1 MIETSTEYQKAMS
14 ENHFFTARVICTLK
28 DGTKLKF
35 DEANLRADGVKI
47 SDAVS
52 STSNFEIGTAITN
65 QLTLSIYNEND
76 AFSDY
81 DFTNAEIKTWIGLK
95 LESDIEWLKKG
106 VFIASDPTTTPD
118 VITIKALDNMSKFDK
133 VYDGKLTF
141 PATLQKIVQY
151 CCLQCGVALADSLF
165 DNYTYEVHTNPLK
178 ASENVTYR
186 AIIAYCALLA
196 GCYARCNRDG
206 KLELNWYDRTAFD
219 NIVDGGI
226 FDITDKNNYQSGSEL
241 DGGNFTDYSSGDEYD
256 SGNFVDD
263 LPYWHLHRFSSLS
276 VNTDD
281 ILITGVRVTA
291 ADSEDETG
299 DIKGETYLCGAEGYV
314 IDISG
319 NPFIEAGRAKEIAE
333 YLAVKVVGMKFRAF
347 DANVEGN
354 PAWEAGDAVVLT
366 DRKGNSYYSYL
377 TNVSYNIGN
386 YASISCGAEP
396 AERHSADRYEE
407 INKIVADIKKNAQKE
422 LTKYEK
428 FLEQLNSLATNAMG
442 YYETQEKQSDGSTI
456 MYMHDKPDLK
466 DSTVVYKKTIDGFFW
481 SKDGGRTWISGI
493 DKDGNAV
500 LNVIAATGIRGD
512 WIDADSITAKQL
524 SVDYKKSVT
533 KEIEDAD
540 RQLKEWST
548 SYITQT
554 ISTAE
559 DKITLKNAKE
569 IAALMH
575 CYTKNGEFSDTLER
589 WQNSNTTVISL
600 VEHKTLGKCVR
611 FSGASTS
618 AYLQQYW
625 SDMQAGT
632 YKLRFKAATDAGYE
646 SRARVKCSFNS
657 MQRLT
662 DAGALKADE
671 WTQFEFEFEATA
683 TGKKYLYL
691 YDYVSG
697 IPIYLKDVE
706 LLGKYEIYN
715 EAQIVLLDNKISLKV
730 TKDEVNSLIEQS
742 AESIRLKASK
752 ISWQSTY
759 SSMSESG
766 VLKCTNAELKGTLK
780 AGSDT
785 GYWVQLASTGK
796 LTGGYGNNQY
806 GYIDYSATAKNLNT
820 GAVHKG
826 LQIQGGCL
834 RISTNELATR
844 SSSNVSDTAYIGGT
858 GTISYISKIVDN
870 GNGSITWYTSDLTF
884 ENGLMVTDI

>member
-28 DGTKLKF
+28 DGAKLKF
-35 DEANLRADGVKI
+35 DETNLRADGVKI

-81 DFTNAEIKTWIGLK
+81 DFTNAEMKVWIGLK
-95 LESDIEWLKKG
+95 LESGTEWLKKG

-133 VYDGKLTF
+133 IYDGELAF
-141 PATLQKIVQY
+141 PATLQKIIRY
-151 CCLQCGVALADSLF
+151 CCANCGVLPANSVF
-165 DNYTYEVHTNPLK
+165 DNYQYEVHTNPFQT
-178 ASENVTYR
+178 SENVTYR

-196 GCYARCNRDG
+196 GCYARCNADG
-206 KLELNWYDRTAFD
+206 RLELKWYDRNAFD
-219 NIVDGGI
+219 SINGI
-226 FDITDKNNYQSGSEL
+226 TEEN
-241 DGGNFTDYSSGDEYD
+241 SS
-256 SGNFVDD
+256 
-263 LPYWHLHRFSSLS
+263 YWHIHRFSSLS
-276 VNTDD
+276 VNTED
-281 ILITGVRVTA
+281 ILITGIRVTA

-299 DIKGETYLCGAEGYV
+299 DIKGETYLCGTEGYV
-314 IDISG
+314 LDISG
-319 NPFIEAGRAKEIAE
+319 NPLIEAGRAKEIAE
-333 YLAVKVVGMKFRAF
+333 YLATKVVGMKFRAF
-347 DANVEGN
+347 DASVEGN

-366 DRKGNSYYSYL
+366 DRKGNSYYSYI

-386 YASISCGAEP
+386 YANISCGAEP

-407 INKIVADIKKNAQKE
+407 INKIVSDIKKNAQKE

-442 YYETQEKQSDGSTI
+442 YYETQEKQNDGSTI

-481 SKDGGRTWISGI
+481 SKDGGRTWTSGI

-524 SVDYKKSVT
+524 SVDYKKAVT

-540 RQLKEWST
+540 GQLKEWST
-548 SYITQT
+548 SYIAQT

-559 DKITLKNAKE
+559 DKITLKNSRE

-575 CYTKNGEFSDTLER
+575 CYTKNGEFSDTLDR
-589 WQNSNTTVISL
+589 WQNSDTTAISL
-600 VEHKTLGKCVR
+600 VEHETLGKCAK
-611 FSGASTS
+611 FSGTSTS

-646 SRARVKCSFNS
+646 NRARVKCSFNS
-657 MQRLT
+657 MQRFT
-662 DAGALKADE
+662 DAGALKSDE

-683 TGKKYLYL
+683 AGRKYLYL

-752 ISWQSTY
+752 ISWQSIY

-766 VLKCTNAELKGTLK
+766 VLKCTKAELKGTLK

-796 LTGGYGNNQY
+796 LTGGYGSSQY

-820 GAVHKG
+820 GATHKG

-834 RISTNELATR
+834 RISVNELATR

-858 GTISYISKIVDN
+858 GTISYISKIVNN
-870 GNGSITWYTSDLTF
+870 GDGTITWYTNDLTF

>member
-35 DEANLRADGVKI
+35 DETNLRADGVKI

-95 LESDIEWLKKG
+95 LESGIEWLKKG

-263 LPYWHLHRFSSLS
+263 LPYWHLYRFSSLS

-281 ILITGVRVTA
+281 ILITGVRVIA

-314 IDISG
+314 VDISG
-319 NPFIEAGRAKEIAE
+319 NPFVEAGRAKEIAE
-333 YLAVKVVGMKFRAF
+333 YLATKVVGMKFRAF

-377 TNVSYNIGN
+377 TNVSFNIGN

-396 AERHSADRYEE
+396 AGRHSADRYSE
-407 INKIVADIKKNAQKE
+407 INKIVADIKKDAQKE

-428 FLEQLNSLATNAMG
+428 LLEQLNSLATNAMG
-442 YYETQEKQSDGSTI
+442 YYETQEKQDDGSVI
-456 MYMHDKPDLK
+456 MYMHDKPNLK
-466 DSTVVYKKTIDGFFW
+466 DSTIVYKKTIDGFFW
-481 SKDGGRTWISGI
+481 SKDGGRTWTSGI

-524 SVDYKKSVT
+524 SVDYKKAVT

-540 RQLKEWST
+540 GQLKEWST
-548 SYITQT
+548 SYIAQT

-559 DKITLKNAKE
+559 DKITLKNSRE

-575 CYTKNGEFSDTLER
+575 CYTKNGEFSDTLDR
-589 WQNSNTTVISL
+589 WQNSDTTAITL
-600 VEHKTLGKCVR
+600 VEHETLGKCAK
-611 FSGASTS
+611 FSGTSTS

-625 SDMQAGT
+625 SDMQAGI
-632 YKLRFKAATDAGYE
+632 YKLRFKAATDVGYE
-646 SRARVKCSFNS
+646 NRARVKCSFNS
-657 MQRLT
+657 MQRFT
-662 DAGALKADE
+662 DAGALKSDE

-834 RISTNELATR
+834 RISVNELATR

-870 GNGSITWYTSDLTF
+870 GDGTITWRTNDLTF

>member
-35 DEANLRADGVKI
+35 DETNLRADGVKI

-95 LESDIEWLKKG
+95 LESGIEWLKKG

-263 LPYWHLHRFSSLS
+263 LPYWHLYRFSSLS

-281 ILITGVRVTA
+281 ILITGVRVIA

-314 IDISG
+314 VDISG
-319 NPFIEAGRAKEIAE
+319 NPFVEAGRAKEIAE
-333 YLAVKVVGMKFRAF
+333 YLATKVVGMKFRAF

-377 TNVSYNIGN
+377 TNVSFNIGN

-396 AERHSADRYEE
+396 AGRHSADRYSE
-407 INKIVADIKKNAQKE
+407 INKIVADIKKDAQKE

-428 FLEQLNSLATNAMG
+428 LLEQLNSLATNAMG
-442 YYETQEKQSDGSTI
+442 YYETQEKQDDGSVI
-456 MYMHDKPDLK
+456 MYMHDKPNLK
-466 DSTVVYKKTIDGFFW
+466 DSTIVYKKTIDGFFW
-481 SKDGGRTWISGI
+481 SKDGGRTWTSGI

-524 SVDYKKSVT
+524 SVDYKKAVT

-540 RQLKEWST
+540 GQLKEWST
-548 SYITQT
+548 SYIAQT

-559 DKITLKNAKE
+559 DKITLKNSRE

-575 CYTKNGEFSDTLER
+575 CYTKNGEFSDTLDR
-589 WQNSNTTVISL
+589 WQNSDTTAITL
-600 VEHKTLGKCVR
+600 VEHETLGKCAK
-611 FSGASTS
+611 FSGTSTS

-632 YKLRFKAATDAGYE
+632 YKLRFKAATDVGYE
-646 SRARVKCSFNS
+646 NRARVKCSFNS
-657 MQRLT
+657 MQRFT
-662 DAGALKADE
+662 DAGALKSDE

-834 RISTNELATR
+834 RISVNELATR

-870 GNGSITWYTSDLTF
+870 GDGTITWRTNDLTF

>member
-28 DGTKLKF
+28 DGAKLKF
-35 DEANLRADGVKI
+35 DETNLRADGVKI

-81 DFTNAEIKTWIGLK
+81 DFTNAEMKVWIGLK
-95 LESDIEWLKKG
+95 LESGTEWLKKG

-133 VYDGKLTF
+133 IYDGELAF
-141 PATLQKIVQY
+141 PATLQKIIRY
-151 CCLQCGVALADSLF
+151 CCANCGVLPANSVF
-165 DNYTYEVHTNPLK
+165 DNYQYEVHTNPFQT
-178 ASENVTYR
+178 SENVTYR
-186 AIIAYCALLA
+186 AIIAYCALLT
-196 GCYARCNRDG
+196 GCYARCNADG
-206 KLELNWYDRTAFD
+206 RLELKWYDRNAFD
-219 NIVDGGI
+219 SINGI
-226 FDITDKNNYQSGSEL
+226 TEEN
-241 DGGNFTDYSSGDEYD
+241 SS
-256 SGNFVDD
+256 
-263 LPYWHLHRFSSLS
+263 YWHIHRFSSLS
-276 VNTDD
+276 VNTED
-281 ILITGVRVTA
+281 ILITGIRVTA

-299 DIKGETYLCGAEGYV
+299 DIKGETYLCGTEGYV
-314 IDISG
+314 LDISG
-319 NPFIEAGRAKEIAE
+319 NPLIEAGRAKEIAE
-333 YLAVKVVGMKFRAF
+333 YLATKVVGMKFRAF
-347 DANVEGN
+347 DASVEGN

-377 TNVSYNIGN
+377 TNVSYNIRN

-407 INKIVADIKKNAQKE
+407 INKIVSDIKKNAQKE

-442 YYETQEKQSDGSTI
+442 YYETQEKQNDGSTI

-481 SKDGGRTWISGI
+481 SKDGGRTWTSGI

-512 WIDADSITAKQL
+512 WIDVDSITAEQL

-559 DKITLKNAKE
+559 DKITLKNARE
-569 IAALMH
+569 IATLMH
-575 CYTKNGEFSDTLER
+575 CYTKNGEFSDTLDR

-600 VEHKTLGKCVR
+600 VEHKMLGKCVR

-657 MQRLT
+657 MQRFT
-662 DAGALKADE
+662 DAGALKSDE
-671 WTQFEFEFEATA
+671 WTQFELEFEATT

-715 EAQIVLLDNKISLKV
+715 EAQIVLLDNKISLKI

-742 AESIRLKASK
+742 AESIRLQASK

-759 SSMSESG
+759 SSMSENG
-766 VLKCTNAELKGTLK
+766 VLKCANAELKGTLK

-785 GYWVQLASTGK
+785 GYWVQLASSGK
-796 LTGGYGNNQY
+796 LTGGYGSSQY

-820 GAVHKG
+820 GVTHKG

>member
-28 DGTKLKF
+28 DGAKLKF
-35 DEANLRADGVKI
+35 DETNLRADGVKI

-81 DFTNAEIKTWIGLK
+81 DFTNAEMKVWIGLK
-95 LESDIEWLKKG
+95 LESGTEWLKKG

-133 VYDGKLTF
+133 IYDGELAF
-141 PATLQKIVQY
+141 PATLQKIIRY
-151 CCLQCGVALADSLF
+151 CCANCGVLPANSVF
-165 DNYTYEVHTNPLK
+165 DNYQYEVHTNPFQT
-178 ASENVTYR
+178 SENVTYR

-196 GCYARCNRDG
+196 GCYARCNADG
-206 KLELNWYDRTAFD
+206 RLELKWYDRNAFD
-219 NIVDGGI
+219 SINGI
-226 FDITDKNNYQSGSEL
+226 TEEN
-241 DGGNFTDYSSGDEYD
+241 SS
-256 SGNFVDD
+256 
-263 LPYWHLHRFSSLS
+263 YWHIHRFSSLS
-276 VNTDD
+276 VNTED
-281 ILITGVRVTA
+281 ILITGIRVTA

-299 DIKGETYLCGAEGYV
+299 DIKGETYLCGTEGYV
-314 IDISG
+314 LDISG
-319 NPFIEAGRAKEIAE
+319 NPLIEAGRAKEIAE
-333 YLAVKVVGMKFRAF
+333 YLATKVVGMKFRAF
-347 DANVEGN
+347 DASVEEN

-366 DRKGNSYYSYL
+366 DRKGNSYYSYI

-386 YASISCGAEP
+386 YANISCGAEP

-407 INKIVADIKKNAQKE
+407 INKIVSDIKKNAQKE

-442 YYETQEKQSDGSTI
+442 YYETQEKQNDGSTI

-481 SKDGGRTWISGI
+481 SKDGGRTWTSGI

-524 SVDYKKSVT
+524 SVDYKKAVT

-540 RQLKEWST
+540 GQLKEWST
-548 SYITQT
+548 SYIAQT

-559 DKITLKNAKE
+559 DKITLKNSRE

-575 CYTKNGEFSDTLER
+575 CYTKNGEFSDTLDR
-589 WQNSNTTVISL
+589 WQNSDTTAISL
-600 VEHKTLGKCVR
+600 VEHETLGKCAK
-611 FSGASTS
+611 FSGTSTS

-632 YKLRFKAATDAGYE
+632 YKLRFKAATDVGYE
-646 SRARVKCSFNS
+646 NRARVKCSFNS
-657 MQRLT
+657 MQRFT
-662 DAGALKADE
+662 DAGALKSDE

-683 TGKKYLYL
+683 AGRKYLYL

-752 ISWQSTY
+752 ISWQSIY

-766 VLKCTNAELKGTLK
+766 VLKCTKAELKGTLK

-796 LTGGYGNNQY
+796 LTGGYGSSQY

-820 GAVHKG
+820 GATHKG

-834 RISTNELATR
+834 RISVNELATR

-858 GTISYISKIVDN
+858 GTISYISKIVNN
-870 GNGSITWYTSDLTF
+870 GDGTITWYTNDLTF

>member
-1 MIETSTEYQKAMS
+1 MINTSIEYQKAILD
-14 ENHFFTARVICTLK
+14 NHFFTARIICTLK
-28 DGTKLKF
+28 NGTQLKF
-35 DEANLRADGVKI
+35 DETNLRADGVKI

-52 STSNFEIGTAITN
+52 GTNNFEIGTAITN

-95 LESDIEWLKKG
+95 LESGIEWLKKG

-291 ADSEDETG
+291 ADSENETG

-396 AERHSADRYEE
+396 AERHSADRYAE
-407 INKIVADIKKNAQKE
+407 INKIVSDIKKDAQKG

-442 YYETQEKQSDGSTI
+442 YYETQEKQDDGSTI

-481 SKDGGRTWISGI
+481 SKDGGRTWTSGI

-512 WIDADSITAKQL
+512 WIDADSITVKQL
-524 SVDYKKSVT
+524 SVDYKKAVT

-540 RQLKEWST
+540 GQLKEWST
-548 SYITQT
+548 SYIAQT

-559 DKITLKNAKE
+559 DKITLKNSRE

-575 CYTKNGEFSDTLER
+575 CYTKNGEFSDTLDR
-589 WQNSNTTVISL
+589 WQNSDTTAISL
-600 VEHKTLGKCVR
+600 VEHETLGKCAK
-611 FSGASTS
+611 FSGTSTS

-632 YKLRFKAATDAGYE
+632 YKLRFKAATDVGYE
-646 SRARVKCSFNS
+646 NRARVKCSFNS
-657 MQRLT
+657 MQRFT
-662 DAGALKADE
+662 DAGALKSDE

-683 TGKKYLYL
+683 AGKKYLYL

-785 GYWVQLASTGK
+785 GYWVQLASTGR
-796 LTGGYGNNQY
+796 LTGGYGSNQY

-834 RISTNELATR
+834 RISVNELATR

-870 GNGSITWYTSDLTF
+870 GDGTITWHASDLTF

>member
-28 DGTKLKF
+28 DGAKLKF
-35 DEANLRADGVKI
+35 DETNLRADGVKI

-81 DFTNAEIKTWIGLK
+81 DFTNAEMKVWIGLK
-95 LESDIEWLKKG
+95 LESGTEWLKKG

-133 VYDGKLTF
+133 IYDGELAF
-141 PATLQKIVQY
+141 PATLQKIIRY
-151 CCLQCGVALADSLF
+151 CCANCGVLPANSVF
-165 DNYTYEVHTNPLK
+165 DNYQYEVHTNPFQT
-178 ASENVTYR
+178 SENVTYR

-196 GCYARCNRDG
+196 GCYARCNADG
-206 KLELNWYDRTAFD
+206 RLELKWYDRNAFD
-219 NIVDGGI
+219 SINGI
-226 FDITDKNNYQSGSEL
+226 TEEN
-241 DGGNFTDYSSGDEYD
+241 SS
-256 SGNFVDD
+256 
-263 LPYWHLHRFSSLS
+263 YWHIHRFSSLS
-276 VNTDD
+276 VNTED
-281 ILITGVRVTA
+281 ILITGIRVTA
-291 ADSEDETG
+291 ADSVEETG
-299 DIKGETYLCGAEGYV
+299 DIKGETYLCGTEGYV
-314 IDISG
+314 LDISG
-319 NPFIEAGRAKEIAE
+319 NPLIEAGRAKEIAE
-333 YLAVKVVGMKFRAF
+333 YLATKVVGMKFRAF
-347 DANVEGN
+347 DASVEGN

-366 DRKGNSYYSYL
+366 DRKGNSYYSYI

-386 YASISCGAEP
+386 YANISCGAEP

-407 INKIVADIKKNAQKE
+407 INKIVSDIKKNAQKE

-442 YYETQEKQSDGSTI
+442 YYETQEKQNDGSTI

-481 SKDGGRTWISGI
+481 SKDGGRTWTSGI

-524 SVDYKKSVT
+524 SVDYKKAVT

-540 RQLKEWST
+540 GQLKEWST
-548 SYITQT
+548 SYIAQT

-559 DKITLKNAKE
+559 DKITLKNSRE

-575 CYTKNGEFSDTLER
+575 CYTKNGEFSDTLDR
-589 WQNSNTTVISL
+589 WQNSDTTAISL
-600 VEHKTLGKCVR
+600 VEHETLGKCAK
-611 FSGASTS
+611 FSGTSTS

-632 YKLRFKAATDAGYE
+632 YKLRFKAATDVGYE
-646 SRARVKCSFNS
+646 NRARVKCSFNS
-657 MQRLT
+657 MQRFT
-662 DAGALKADE
+662 DAGALKSDE

-683 TGKKYLYL
+683 AGRKYLYL

-752 ISWQSTY
+752 ISWQSIY

-766 VLKCTNAELKGTLK
+766 VLKCTKAELKGTLK

-796 LTGGYGNNQY
+796 LTGGYGSSQY

-820 GAVHKG
+820 GATHKG

-834 RISTNELATR
+834 RISVNELATR

-858 GTISYISKIVDN
+858 GTISYISKIVNN
-870 GNGSITWYTSDLTF
+870 GDGTITWYTNDLTF

>member
-1 MIETSTEYQKAMS
+1 MIETSTAYQKAMS

-28 DGTKLKF
+28 NGTKLKF
-35 DEANLRADGVKI
+35 DETNLRADGVKI

-81 DFTNAEIKTWIGLK
+81 DFTNAEMKVWIGLK
-95 LESDIEWLKKG
+95 LESGIEWLKKG

-133 VYDGKLTF
+133 IYDGELAF
-141 PATLQKIVQY
+141 PATLQKIIRY
-151 CCLQCGVALADSLF
+151 CCANCGVLPANSVF
-165 DNYTYEVHTNPLK
+165 DNYQYEVHTNPFQ
-178 ASENVTYR
+178 ASENITYR

-196 GCYARCNRDG
+196 GCYARCNADG
-206 KLELNWYDRTAFD
+206 RLELKWYDRNAFD
-219 NIVDGGI
+219 SITDGGI
-226 FDITDKNNYQSGSEL
+226 FDVTDNESYQTGVEL
-241 DGGNFTDYSSGDEYD
+241 DGGNFADYTNGDEAD
-256 SGNFVDD
+256 SGKFIDD
-263 LPYWHLHRFSSLS
+263 SPYWHIHRFSSLS
-276 VNTDD
+276 VNTED
-281 ILITGVRVTA
+281 ILITGIRVTA

-299 DIKGETYLCGAEGYV
+299 DIKGETYLCGTEGYV
-314 IDISG
+314 LDISG
-319 NPFIEAGRAKEIAE
+319 NPLIEAGRAKEIAE
-333 YLAVKVVGMKFRAF
+333 YLATKVVGMKFRAF
-347 DANVEGN
+347 DASVEGN

-366 DRKGNSYYSYL
+366 DRKGNSYYSYI

-386 YASISCGAEP
+386 YANISCGAEP

-407 INKIVADIKKNAQKE
+407 INKIVSDIKKNAQKE

-442 YYETQEKQSDGSTI
+442 YYETQEKQNDGSTI

-466 DSTVVYKKTIDGFFW
+466 DSTIVYKKTIDGFFW
-481 SKDGGRTWISGI
+481 SKDGGRTWTSGI

-512 WIDADSITAKQL
+512 WIDADSITAEQL

-559 DKITLKNAKE
+559 DKITLKNARE

-589 WQNSNTTVISL
+589 WQNSNTTVISI

-657 MQRLT
+657 MQRFT

-742 AESIRLKASK
+742 AKSIRLKASK

-834 RISTNELATR
+834 RISVNELATR

-858 GTISYISKIVDN
+858 GTISYISKIVNN
-870 GNGSITWYTSDLTF
+870 GDGTITWHTNDLTF

>member
-28 DGTKLKF
+28 DGAKLKF
-35 DEANLRADGVKI
+35 DETNLRADGVKI

-81 DFTNAEIKTWIGLK
+81 DFTNAEMKVWIGLK
-95 LESDIEWLKKG
+95 LESGTEWLKKG

-133 VYDGKLTF
+133 IYDGELAF
-141 PATLQKIVQY
+141 PATLQKIIRY
-151 CCLQCGVALADSLF
+151 CCANCGVLPANSVF
-165 DNYTYEVHTNPLK
+165 DNYQYEVHTNPFQT
-178 ASENVTYR
+178 SENVTYR

-196 GCYARCNRDG
+196 GCYARCNADG
-206 KLELNWYDRTAFD
+206 RLELKWYDRNAFD
-219 NIVDGGI
+219 SINGI
-226 FDITDKNNYQSGSEL
+226 TEEN
-241 DGGNFTDYSSGDEYD
+241 SS
-256 SGNFVDD
+256 
-263 LPYWHLHRFSSLS
+263 YWHIHRFSSLS
-276 VNTDD
+276 VNTED
-281 ILITGVRVTA
+281 ILITGIRVTA

-299 DIKGETYLCGAEGYV
+299 DIKGETYLCGTEGYV
-314 IDISG
+314 LDISG
-319 NPFIEAGRAKEIAE
+319 NPLIEAGRAKEIAE
-333 YLAVKVVGMKFRAF
+333 YLATKVVGMKFRAF
-347 DANVEGN
+347 DASVEGN

-366 DRKGNSYYSYL
+366 DRKGNSYYSYI

-386 YASISCGAEP
+386 YANISCGAEP

-407 INKIVADIKKNAQKE
+407 INKIVSDIKKNAQKE

-442 YYETQEKQSDGSTI
+442 YYETQEKQNDGSTI
-456 MYMHDKPDLK
+456 MYMHDKPDVK

-481 SKDGGRTWISGI
+481 SKDGGRTWTSGI

-524 SVDYKKSVT
+524 SVDYKKAVT

-540 RQLKEWST
+540 GQLKEWST
-548 SYITQT
+548 SYIAQT

-559 DKITLKNAKE
+559 DKITLKNSRE

-575 CYTKNGEFSDTLER
+575 CYTKNGEFSDTLDR
-589 WQNSNTTVISL
+589 WQNSDTTAISL
-600 VEHKTLGKCVR
+600 VEHETLGKCAK
-611 FSGASTS
+611 FSGTSTS

-646 SRARVKCSFNS
+646 NRARVKCSFNS
-657 MQRLT
+657 MQRFT
-662 DAGALKADE
+662 DAGALKSDE

-683 TGKKYLYL
+683 AGRKYLYL

-752 ISWQSTY
+752 ISWQSIY

-766 VLKCTNAELKGTLK
+766 VLKCTKAELKGTLK

-796 LTGGYGNNQY
+796 LTGGYGSSQY

-820 GAVHKG
+820 GATHKG

-834 RISTNELATR
+834 RISVNELATR

-858 GTISYISKIVDN
+858 GTISYISKIVNN
-870 GNGSITWYTSDLTF
+870 GDGTITWYTNDLTF

>member
-28 DGTKLKF
+28 DGAKLKF
-35 DEANLRADGVKI
+35 DETNLRADGVKI

-81 DFTNAEIKTWIGLK
+81 DFTNAEMKVWIGLK
-95 LESDIEWLKKG
+95 LESGTEWLKKG

-133 VYDGKLTF
+133 IYDGELAF
-141 PATLQKIVQY
+141 PATLQKIIRY
-151 CCLQCGVALADSLF
+151 CCANCGVLPANSVF
-165 DNYTYEVHTNPLK
+165 DNYQYEVHTNPFQT
-178 ASENVTYR
+178 SENVTYR

-196 GCYARCNRDG
+196 GCYARCNADG
-206 KLELNWYDRTAFD
+206 RLELKWYDRNAFD
-219 NIVDGGI
+219 SINGI
-226 FDITDKNNYQSGSEL
+226 TEEN
-241 DGGNFTDYSSGDEYD
+241 SS
-256 SGNFVDD
+256 
-263 LPYWHLHRFSSLS
+263 YWHIHRFSSLS
-276 VNTDD
+276 VNTED
-281 ILITGVRVTA
+281 ILITGIRVTA

-299 DIKGETYLCGAEGYV
+299 DIKGETYLCGTEGYV
-314 IDISG
+314 LDISG
-319 NPFIEAGRAKEIAE
+319 NPLIEAGRAKEIAE
-333 YLAVKVVGMKFRAF
+333 YLATKVVGMKFRAF
-347 DANVEGN
+347 DASVEGN

-366 DRKGNSYYSYL
+366 DRKGNSYYSYI

-386 YASISCGAEP
+386 YANISCGAEP
-396 AERHSADRYEE
+396 AKRHSADRYEE
-407 INKIVADIKKNAQKE
+407 INKIVSDIKKNAQKE

-442 YYETQEKQSDGSTI
+442 YYETQEKQNDGSTI

-481 SKDGGRTWISGI
+481 SKDGGRTWTSGI

-524 SVDYKKSVT
+524 SVDYKKAVT

-540 RQLKEWST
+540 GQLKEWST
-548 SYITQT
+548 SYIAQT

-559 DKITLKNAKE
+559 DKITLKNSRE

-575 CYTKNGEFSDTLER
+575 CYTKNGEFSDTLDR
-589 WQNSNTTVISL
+589 WQNSDTTAISL
-600 VEHKTLGKCVR
+600 VEHETLGKCAK
-611 FSGASTS
+611 FSGTSTS

-632 YKLRFKAATDAGYE
+632 YKLRFKAATDVGYE
-646 SRARVKCSFNS
+646 NRARVKCSFNS
-657 MQRLT
+657 MQRFT
-662 DAGALKADE
+662 DAGALKSDE

-683 TGKKYLYL
+683 AGRKYLYL

-752 ISWQSTY
+752 ISWQSIY

-766 VLKCTNAELKGTLK
+766 VLKCTKAELKGTLK

-796 LTGGYGNNQY
+796 LTGGYGSSQY

-820 GAVHKG
+820 GATHKG

-834 RISTNELATR
+834 RISVNELATR

-858 GTISYISKIVDN
+858 GTISYISKIVNN
-870 GNGSITWYTSDLTF
+870 GDGTITWYTNDLTF

>member
-1 MIETSTEYQKAMS
+1 MINTSIEYQKAILD
-14 ENHFFTARVICTLK
+14 NHFFTARIICTLK
-28 DGTKLKF
+28 DGTQLKF
-35 DEANLRADGVKI
+35 DETNLRADGVKI

-52 STSNFEIGTAITN
+52 GTSNFEIGTAITN

-95 LESDIEWLKKG
+95 LESGTEWLKKG

-118 VITIKALDNMSKFDK
+118 VITIKALDNMSKFDR
-133 VYDGKLTF
+133 VYDGKLSF

-151 CCLQCGVALADSLF
+151 CCMQCGVALADSSF
-165 DNYTYEVHTNPLK
+165 DNYIYEVHTNPLK
-178 ASENVTYR
+178 TSENVTYR

-206 KLELNWYDRTAFD
+206 KLELKWYDRTAFD

-226 FDITDKNNYQSGSEL
+226 FDVTDKNSYQSGFKL

-256 SGNFVDD
+256 SGNFIDD

-281 ILITGVRVTA
+281 ILVTGVRVTA

-299 DIKGETYLCGAEGYV
+299 DVKGETYLCGAEGYV
-314 IDISG
+314 IDVSG
-319 NPFIEAGRAKEIAE
+319 NPFIEAGRAKEVAE
-333 YLAVKVVGMKFRAF
+333 YLVTRIVGMKFRVF
-347 DANVEGN
+347 DASTEGN

-377 TNVSYNIGN
+377 TNVSFNIGN

-396 AERHSADRYEE
+396 AERHSADRYSE
-407 INKIVADIKKNAQKE
+407 INKIVADIKKDAQKE

-428 FLEQLNSLATNAMG
+428 LLEQLNSLATNAMG
-442 YYETQEKQSDGSTI
+442 YYETQEKQDDGSVI
-456 MYMHDKPDLK
+456 MYMHDKPNLK
-466 DSTVVYKKTIDGFFW
+466 DSAVVYKKTIDGFFW
-481 SKDGGRTWISGI
+481 SKDGGKTWTSGI

-524 SVDYKKSVT
+524 SVDYKKAVT

-540 RQLKEWST
+540 GQLKEWST
-548 SYITQT
+548 SYIAQT

-559 DKITLKNAKE
+559 DKITLRNSRE

-575 CYTKNGEFSDTLER
+575 CYTKNGEFSDTLDR
-589 WQNSNTTVISL
+589 WQNSDTTAITL
-600 VEHKTLGKCVR
+600 AEHETLGKCVR

-625 SDMQAGT
+625 SDMKVDT

-646 SRARVKCSFNS
+646 NRARVKCSFNS
-657 MQRLT
+657 MQRFT
-662 DAGALKADE
+662 DAGALKSDE
-671 WTQFEFEFEATA
+671 WTQFEFEFETTTA
-683 TGKKYLYL
+683 GKKYLYL
-691 YDYVSG
+691 YDYILNV
-697 IPIYLKDVE
+697 PIYLKDVE
-706 LLGKYEIYN
+706 LLGKYETYN
-715 EAQIVLLDNKISLKV
+715 EAQLVILDNKISSKV
-730 TKDEVNSLIEQS
+730 TANDVSSLIEQS

-766 VLKCTNAELKGTLK
+766 ILKCTNAELKGTLK
-780 AGSDT
+780 AGSDA
-785 GYWVQLASTGK
+785 GYWVQLAGTGK
-796 LTGGYGNNQY
+796 LTGGYGSSQY
-806 GYIDYSATAKNLNT
+806 GYIDYSASAKNLNT
-820 GAVHKG
+820 GATHKG
-826 LQIQGGCL
+826 IQIQGGCL
-834 RISTNELATR
+834 RISVNELATR
-844 SSSNVSDTAYIGGT
+844 SSSNVNDTAYVGGT
-858 GTISYISKIVDN
+858 GTISYVSKIVDN
-870 GNGSITWYTSDLTF
+870 GNGSITWYTDSLTF

>member
-1 MIETSTEYQKAMS
+1 MINTSIEYQKAMS

-28 DGTKLKF
+28 NGTKLKF
-35 DEANLRADGVKI
+35 DETNLRADGVKI

-65 QLTLSIYNEND
+65 QLILSIYNEND
-76 AFSDY
+76 TFSDY
-81 DFTNAEIKTWIGLK
+81 DFTDARIKVWIGLK
-95 LESDIEWLKKG
+95 LESGTEWLKKG

-151 CCLQCGVALADSLF
+151 CCLRCGVALADSLF

-291 ADSEDETG
+291 ADSEGETG

-354 PAWEAGDAVVLT
+354 PAWEAGDAVALT

-396 AERHSADRYEE
+396 AERHSADRYAE
-407 INKIVADIKKNAQKE
+407 INKIVSDIKKDAQKG

-442 YYETQEKQSDGSTI
+442 YYETQEKQDDGSTI

-481 SKDGGRTWISGI
+481 SKDGGRTWTSGI

-524 SVDYKKSVT
+524 SVDYKKAVT

-540 RQLKEWST
+540 GQLKEWST
-548 SYITQT
+548 SYIAQT

-559 DKITLKNAKE
+559 DKITLKNSRE

-575 CYTKNGEFSDTLER
+575 CYTKNGEFSDTLDR
-589 WQNSNTTVISL
+589 WQNSDTTAISL
-600 VEHKTLGKCVR
+600 VEHETLGKCAK
-611 FSGASTS
+611 FSGTSTS

-632 YKLRFKAATDAGYE
+632 YKLRFKAATDVGYE
-646 SRARVKCSFNS
+646 NRARVKCSFNS
-657 MQRLT
+657 MQRFT
-662 DAGALKADE
+662 DAGALKSDE

-683 TGKKYLYL
+683 AGKKYLYL

-796 LTGGYGNNQY
+796 LTGGYGSNQY

-834 RISTNELATR
+834 RISVNELATR

-870 GNGSITWYTSDLTF
+870 GDGTITWHASDLTF

>member
-28 DGTKLKF
+28 DGAKLKF
-35 DEANLRADGVKI
+35 DETNLRADGVKI

-81 DFTNAEIKTWIGLK
+81 DFTNAEMKVWIGLK
-95 LESDIEWLKKG
+95 LESGTEWLKKG
-106 VFIASDPTTTPD
+106 VFIASDPRTTPD

-133 VYDGKLTF
+133 IYDGELAF
-141 PATLQKIVQY
+141 PATLQKIIRY
-151 CCLQCGVALADSLF
+151 CCANCGVLPANSVF
-165 DNYTYEVHTNPLK
+165 DNYQYEVHTNPFQT
-178 ASENVTYR
+178 SENVTYR

-196 GCYARCNRDG
+196 GCYARCNADG
-206 KLELNWYDRTAFD
+206 RLELKWYDRNAFD
-219 NIVDGGI
+219 SINGI
-226 FDITDKNNYQSGSEL
+226 TEEN
-241 DGGNFTDYSSGDEYD
+241 SS
-256 SGNFVDD
+256 
-263 LPYWHLHRFSSLS
+263 YWHIHRFSSLS
-276 VNTDD
+276 VNTED
-281 ILITGVRVTA
+281 ILITGIRVTA

-299 DIKGETYLCGAEGYV
+299 DIKGETYLCGTEGYV
-314 IDISG
+314 LDISG
-319 NPFIEAGRAKEIAE
+319 NPLIEAGRAKEIAE
-333 YLAVKVVGMKFRAF
+333 YLATKVVGMKFRAF
-347 DANVEGN
+347 DASVEGN

-366 DRKGNSYYSYL
+366 DRKGNSYYSYI

-386 YASISCGAEP
+386 YANISCGAEP

-407 INKIVADIKKNAQKE
+407 INKIVSDIKKNAQKE

-442 YYETQEKQSDGSTI
+442 YYETQEKQNDGSTI

-481 SKDGGRTWISGI
+481 SKDGGRTWTSGI

-524 SVDYKKSVT
+524 SVDYKKAVT

-540 RQLKEWST
+540 GQLKEWST
-548 SYITQT
+548 SYIAQT

-559 DKITLKNAKE
+559 DKITLKNSRE

-575 CYTKNGEFSDTLER
+575 CYTKNGEFSDTLDR
-589 WQNSNTTVISL
+589 WQNSDTTAISL

-657 MQRLT
+657 MQRFT

-683 TGKKYLYL
+683 AGRKYLYL

-742 AESIRLKASK
+742 AESIRLQASK
-752 ISWQSTY
+752 ISWKSTY
-759 SSMSESG
+759 SSMSENG

-785 GYWVQLASTGK
+785 GYWVQLASSGK
-796 LTGGYGNNQY
+796 LTGGYGSSQY

-858 GTISYISKIVDN
+858 GTISYISKIVNN
-870 GNGSITWYTSDLTF
+870 GDGTITWYTNDLTF

>member
-1 MIETSTEYQKAMS
+1 
-14 ENHFFTARVICTLK
+14 
-28 DGTKLKF
+28 
-35 DEANLRADGVKI
+35 
-47 SDAVS
+47 
-52 STSNFEIGTAITN
+52 
-65 QLTLSIYNEND
+65 
-76 AFSDY
+76 
-81 DFTNAEIKTWIGLK
+81 
-95 LESDIEWLKKG
+95 
-106 VFIASDPTTTPD
+106 
-118 VITIKALDNMSKFDK
+118 
-133 VYDGKLTF
+133 
-141 PATLQKIVQY
+141 
-151 CCLQCGVALADSLF
+151 
-165 DNYTYEVHTNPLK
+165 
-178 ASENVTYR
+178 
-186 AIIAYCALLA
+186 
-196 GCYARCNRDG
+196 
-206 KLELNWYDRTAFD
+206 
-219 NIVDGGI
+219 
-226 FDITDKNNYQSGSEL
+226 
-241 DGGNFTDYSSGDEYD
+241 
-256 SGNFVDD
+256 
-263 LPYWHLHRFSSLS
+263 
-276 VNTDD
+276 
-281 ILITGVRVTA
+281 
-291 ADSEDETG
+291 
-299 DIKGETYLCGAEGYV
+299 
-314 IDISG
+314 
-319 NPFIEAGRAKEIAE
+319 
-333 YLAVKVVGMKFRAF
+333 
-347 DANVEGN
+347 
-354 PAWEAGDAVVLT
+354 
-366 DRKGNSYYSYL
+366 
-377 TNVSYNIGN
+377 
-386 YASISCGAEP
+386 
-396 AERHSADRYEE
+396 
-407 INKIVADIKKNAQKE
+407 
-422 LTKYEK
+422 
-428 FLEQLNSLATNAMG
+428 MG
-442 YYETQEKQSDGSTI
+442 YYETQEKQDDGSTI

-481 SKDGGRTWISGI
+481 SKDGGRIWTSGI

-548 SYITQT
+548 SYIMQT

-559 DKITLKNAKE
+559 DKITLKNARE

-575 CYTKNGEFSDTLER
+575 CYTKNGEFSDTLDR

-657 MQRLT
+657 MQRFT

-671 WTQFEFEFEATA
+671 WTQFEFEFEVTA

-706 LLGKYEIYN
+706 LLGKYETYN

-766 VLKCTNAELKGTLK
+766 VLKCTKAELKGTLK

-796 LTGGYGNNQY
+796 LTGGYGSSQY

-820 GAVHKG
+820 GATHKG

-834 RISTNELATR
+834 RISVNELATR

-870 GNGSITWYTSDLTF
+870 GNGSITWYTSDLT
-884 ENGLMVTDI
+884 DI

>member
-1 MIETSTEYQKAMS
+1 MINTSIEYQKAMS
-14 ENHFFTARVICTLK
+14 ENHFFTARIICTLK

-35 DEANLRADGVKI
+35 DETNLRADGVKI

-65 QLTLSIYNEND
+65 QLTASIYNEND

-81 DFTNAEIKTWIGLK
+81 DFTNAEMKVWIGLK
-95 LESDIEWLKKG
+95 LESGTEWIKKG

-196 GCYARCNRDG
+196 GCYARCNADG
-206 KLELNWYDRTAFD
+206 RLELKWYDRNAFD
-219 NIVDGGI
+219 TIVDGGI
-226 FDITDKNNYQSGSEL
+226 FDVTDKESYQTGVEL
-241 DGGNFTDYSSGDEYD
+241 DGGNFADYTSGDEAD
-256 SGNFVDD
+256 SGKFIDD
-263 LPYWHLHRFSSLS
+263 SPYWHIHRFSSLS
-276 VNTDD
+276 VNTED
-281 ILITGVRVTA
+281 ILITGIRVTA

-299 DIKGETYLCGAEGYV
+299 DIKGETYLCGTEGYV
-314 IDISG
+314 LDISG
-319 NPFIEAGRAKEIAE
+319 NPLIEAGRAKEIAE
-333 YLAVKVVGMKFRAF
+333 YLATKVVGMKFRAF
-347 DANVEGN
+347 DASVEGN

-407 INKIVADIKKNAQKE
+407 INKIVSDIKKNAQKE

-442 YYETQEKQSDGSTI
+442 YYETQEKQNDGSTI

-481 SKDGGRTWISGI
+481 SKDGGRTWTSGI

-524 SVDYKKSVT
+524 SVDYKKAVT

-540 RQLKEWST
+540 GQLKEWST
-548 SYITQT
+548 SYIAQT

-559 DKITLKNAKE
+559 DKITLKNSRE

-575 CYTKNGEFSDTLER
+575 CYTKNGEFSDTLDR
-589 WQNSNTTVISL
+589 WQNSDTTAISL
-600 VEHKTLGKCVR
+600 VEHETLGKCAK
-611 FSGASTS
+611 FSGTSTS

-632 YKLRFKAATDAGYE
+632 YKLRFKAATDVGYE
-646 SRARVKCSFNS
+646 NRARVKCSFNS
-657 MQRLT
+657 MQRFT
-662 DAGALKADE
+662 DAGALKSDE

-715 EAQIVLLDNKISLKV
+715 EAQIVLLDNNISLKV

-785 GYWVQLASTGK
+785 GYWVQLASTGR

-834 RISTNELATR
+834 RISVNELATR

-870 GNGSITWYTSDLTF
+870 GDGTITWHASDLTF